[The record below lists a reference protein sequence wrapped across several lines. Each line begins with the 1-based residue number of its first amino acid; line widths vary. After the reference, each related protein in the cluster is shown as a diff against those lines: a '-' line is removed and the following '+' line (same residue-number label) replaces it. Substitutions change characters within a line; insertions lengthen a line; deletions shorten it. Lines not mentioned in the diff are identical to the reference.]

1 MATLVSARSLTDFVF
16 NTYLMPRLLRACDN
30 RNQPLVQLHDGA
42 LELSYFNRLQLR
54 AGESH
59 TLEVPGCELLC
70 VVLSGQAGIGVGG
83 TSFERVGRRAN
94 IWDGPADSVYCGTGT
109 PVIVRALCDGTEI
122 AVAGGVCGGSFAPF
136 RITPEEVEMVEVG
149 SAATHSRRRIFHILG
164 QNAVGRAGNLLVSEL
179 YGDAGCWSGYPPHK
193 HDTDR
198 LPEETHYEEIYHYR
212 YRPETGFG
220 AQFRYDADGG
230 GAEPEVVMTR
240 HGDTYCIDH
249 GYHPTLRAPGHEGYI
264 FTILVGRQHRGLVQF
279 FEPTHTHLL
288 AKIPGI
294 QAMRDKFK

>member
-1 MATLVSARSLTDFVF
+1 
-16 NTYLMPRLLRACDN
+16 MPRLLRARDN
-30 RNQPLVQLHDGA
+30 HNQPIVSPGDGA
-42 LELSYFNRLQLR
+42 ATRLCYFNLLRLR

-59 TLEVPGCELLC
+59 ALSVPGCELLC
-70 VVLSGQAGIGVGG
+70 VVLSGRADITVGSQTFSG
-83 TSFERVGRRAN
+83 VGRRAN
-94 IWDGPADSVYCGTGT
+94 IWSGKADSVYCGTGAGVT
-109 PVIVRALCDGTEI
+109 VRALSDGTEI
-122 AVAGGVCGGSFAPF
+122 AVAGGACAQTFAPF

-149 SAATHSRRRIFHILG
+149 SHDTHSRRRIFHILG
-164 QNAVGRAGNLLVSEL
+164 QNGAGRSGSLLVSEL

-198 LPEETHYEEIYHYR
+198 LPHETNHEEIYHYR
-212 YRPETGFG
+212 YRPENGFG
-220 AQFRYDADGG
+220 AQFRYEPDGG

-240 HGDTYCIDH
+240 HGDTYLIDR

-264 FTILVGRQHRGLVQF
+264 FTILVGAQHRGLVQF
-279 FEPTHTHLL
+279 FEPTHDHLT